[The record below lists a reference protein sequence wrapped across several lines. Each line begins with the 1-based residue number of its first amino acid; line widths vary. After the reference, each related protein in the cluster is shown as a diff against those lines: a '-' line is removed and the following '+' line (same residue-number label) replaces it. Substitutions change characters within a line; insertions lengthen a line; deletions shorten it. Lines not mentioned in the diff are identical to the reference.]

1 MIKKEVTVDG
11 FDGPETRT
19 YYFHL
24 TKAEVMTWMKETKGK
39 LQEELQRVSKL
50 DVEDDLTDLFEMVGR
65 ILHRAVGERQGQRF
79 VKNADIADDFVF
91 SGALDAVL
99 ADLLEHPDE
108 IEQFTTGLLPA
119 AAVSEAAR
127 LTA

>member
-1 MIKKEVTVDG
+1 MIKKEVTFDG
-11 FDGPETRT
+11 FDGAETRT

-24 TKAEVMTWMKETKGK
+24 TRSEVMSWVKESGGQ
-39 LQEELQRVSKL
+39 LQKDLERVSKL
-50 DVEDDLTDLFEMVGR
+50 DVGDDLTDLFEMVGR
-65 ILHRAVGERQGQRF
+65 ILHRAVGERQGKRF
-79 VKNADIADDFVF
+79 VKTEEIANDFVF

-108 IEQFTTGLLPA
+108 IERFTTGLLPA
-119 AAVSEAAR
+119 GAMSEAAK